1 MGQERND
8 PITNTLSAQADRVSF
23 PAFAAQMP
31 NAIKTH
37 GKDVAAYGN
46 IKHHIDRINM
56 RDLYHCSNRYVLV
69 T

>member
-31 NAIKTH
+31 NVIKTYR
-37 GKDVAAYGN
+37 KDVG
-46 IKHHIDRINM
+46 HIEALLAGILIASTCAIFIIAVIVM
-56 RDLYHCSNRYVLV
+56 CS
-69 T
+69 